1 MKYRYRNTETIVES
15 DHELDSA
22 NFSLLVET
30 DLATGEVPQ
39 VKPKAERKPEKKTT
53 ARRGKQYVCDS

>member
-22 NFSLLVET
+22 NFSPLVET
-30 DLATGEVPQ
+30 DSAIGEALQ
-39 VKPKAERKPEKKTT
+39 TKPKAERKPEKKTT
-53 ARRGKQYVCDS
+53 ARRGK